1 MIELPSGGR
10 VAHLPVELVPIVRP
24 PVVLVLVPV
33 VDDRRARGNAS
44 QIRSRGLFHRP
55 AVVQQRSGHVA
66 QADIE
71 RRLKVD
77 PRLREPDEGGNQRS
91 IEGHQ
96 RPSHRATRGDRR
108 PPEAIG
114 GHQRSIRGAAYGSA
128 SSAWKEGTPGSLAP
142 DEGGNQSSSDLMRE
156 AIKAH
161 QGSLAPR
168 EAKRTMR

>member
-10 VAHLPVELVPIVRP
+10 IAHLPVKLVPIVRP
-24 PVVLVLVPV
+24 PVDVLVLVPV
-33 VDDRRARGNAS
+33 VDERRARGNAS

-91 IEGHQ
+91 I
-96 RPSHRATRGDRR
+96 
-108 PPEAIG
+108 
-114 GHQRSIRGAAYGSA
+114 
-128 SSAWKEGTPGSLAP
+128 
-142 DEGGNQSSSDLMRE
+142 GGN
-156 AIKAH
+156 H
-161 QGSLAPR
+161 
-168 EAKRTMR
+168 